1 MLLGHNR
8 LILYDWRMCLNFC
21 LGGLNIKYISISK
34 KTSTHSSISCLNRST
49 WVVYANSLHML
60 FIIGVRDPCFRS
72 DLLWAS
78 PDCNAVSSYRAN
90 FICHMYAICQTASH
104 DGNWR
109 RQTDRADVPCDLVEE
124 CFLNGS
130 NVDRKS
136 EQFVKIFAET
146 ERAANGDVKSVIGLK
161 R

>member
-1 MLLGHNR
+1 
-8 LILYDWRMCLNFC
+8 
-21 LGGLNIKYISISK
+21 
-34 KTSTHSSISCLNRST
+34 
-49 WVVYANSLHML
+49 
-60 FIIGVRDPCFRS
+60 
-72 DLLWAS
+72 
-78 PDCNAVSSYRAN
+78 
-90 FICHMYAICQTASH
+90 MYAICQTASH

-146 ERAANGDVKSVIGLK
+146 ERAANGDV
-161 R
+161 